1 MIRQI
6 WLPLFLF
13 FSINCLGQKTELTKR
28 NLLKV
33 LKSSIQQDSKS
44 KIQTN
49 SNPWTICNKDSSY
62 YNSDTLHLYL
72 SNNSQYR
79 NHSSCCNF
87 IDWTFYK
94 KDAFILTKTQ
104 ICKEPP
110 TTSSSKADDWYTLKI
125 SNENDMLILKTFNQN
140 KPVSKFKVVSIDPY
154 ITLVRLSLE

>member
-1 MIRQI
+1 VIRQI
-6 WLPLFLF
+6 YLLPFLF
-13 FSINCLGQKTELTKR
+13 FSINCLGQKPELTKR

-33 LKSSIQQDSKS
+33 LKSSIRQNSKS

-62 YNSDTLHLYL
+62 YKSDTLHLYL

-79 NHSSCCNF
+79 NHSSCCDF

-110 TTSSSKADDWYTLKI
+110 TTSSSKADDWYKLKI
-125 SNENDMLILKTFNQN
+125 LKENGILLLIIFNQN
-140 KPVSKFKVVSIDPY
+140 RLITKFKVINIDPY
-154 ITLVRLSLE
+154 IILVKQSLE